1 MKHLKHHAMHIA
13 MCAPMIVIAGVLL
26 ARGRGVAILIPL
38 AACMLMMALMMALM
52 MGAMGWGASHRGH
65 GGERR

>member
-26 ARGRGVAILIPL
+26 ASGRGVAILIPL
-38 AACMLMMALMMALM
+38 AACMLMMALM